1 MKTLLIQPAPTYI
14 GEIPPPGY
22 FPLGLAYVASA
33 ARDAGH
39 EVEVLD
45 LWADRVPSGEIE
57 ARIAEHKFDVVGIT
71 AMSAQYRQVRDM
83 AKIIRAIR
91 PDARIVVGGAL
102 ARHNYTEVLQT
113 TVVDVCVF
121 EWGEVVFPQLLE
133 SLDDLSDVPG
143 VAYIRD
149 GKVAVNPT
157 VGVFQDVDNLPLPA
171 WDLFPMDI
179 YTKPAKIGDGHAVS
193 SMSVVTSRGCP
204 YNCRFC
210 SKNFQKVNMRSID
223 SVIAEIK
230 TLKERFGIGCI
241 EFEDELVMISKKRM
255 LELCEKIRP
264 LKLKW
269 ACSGRANIASVE
281 LLREM
286 KRAGCFSVYYGLES
300 GSPTILDLM
309 DKRVTVEMNERA
321 IMATRKA
328 GIVCRCLMMIGF
340 PGETRETFR
349 ETVDFCKR
357 NHVHPRVEFNVCTP
371 LPGSVLYQRA
381 ISEGK
386 IKDKVAFLEQLEGL
400 SDVVVNMTEMSDDEL
415 MELKEA
421 GGIEAREHYYRW
433 RRRNPSIMMK
443 DGLKKIQRIAA
454 YAKVWGFSALL
465 REGVKRLRNDR
476 EALLRTLLRA
486 EY

>member
-22 FPLGLAYVASA
+22 FPLGLAYVASG

-39 EVEVLD
+39 DVEVLD
-45 LWADRVPSGEIE
+45 LWAHRVPTHEIQ
-57 ARIAEHKFDVVGIT
+57 ARIAEHEFDVVGIT

-83 AKIIRAIR
+83 AEMIRAIR

-102 ARHNYTEVLQT
+102 ARHNCTEVLET
-113 TVVDVCVF
+113 TLVDFCAL
-121 EWGEVVFPQLLE
+121 EWGELTFPALLKN
-133 SLDDLSDVPG
+133 LDDPANVPG
-143 VAYIRD
+143 IAFRRD
-149 GKVAVNPT
+149 GQIVRNQS
-157 VGVFQDVDNLPLPA
+157 VGVFQDVDSLPLPA
-171 WDLFPMDI
+171 WDLFPMAI
-179 YTKPAKIGDGHAVS
+179 YTKPAKIGDGHAIS

-204 YNCRFC
+204 YNCKFC
-210 SKNFQKVNMRSID
+210 SKNFEKVNMRSID
-223 SVIAEIK
+223 NVIAEIK
-230 TLKERFGIGCI
+230 LLKERFGIGCI

-269 ACSGRANIASVE
+269 ACSGRANVASVE

-300 GSPTILDLM
+300 GSPTILKAM

-321 IMATRKA
+321 IHATRKA

-340 PGETRETFR
+340 PGETHETFR

-371 LPGSVLYQRA
+371 LPGSVLYERA
-381 ISEGK
+381 IAEGK
-386 IKDKVAFLEQLEGL
+386 ITDKVAFLQQLEGL
-400 SDVVVNMTEMSDDEL
+400 SDVVVNMTDMPDDEL
-415 MELKEA
+415 MRLKDA
-421 GGIEAREHYYRW
+421 GGLEARRHYYAW
-433 RRRNPSIMMK
+433 RRRHPSVMARDLISK
-443 DGLKKIQRIAA
+443 VRRIAA
-454 YAKVWGFSALL
+454 YAKVWGVSALI
-465 REGVKRLRNDR
+465 REGITRLRNDR
-476 EALLRTLLRA
+476 EALMRTLLRA